1 MSTDPKKLIKT
12 ILLAYFLA
20 CVILVSGYT
29 CKDVPVLIISFTL
42 ISILLFVSGVMSLH
56 QNYKKYHI
64 QMYFFLEIIGI
75 LFTVFSIGMCLFC
88 VL

>member
-42 ISILLFVSGVMSLH
+42 ISILLFVSGIMSLH

-64 QMYFFLEIIGI
+64 QMYFFLEIIGA

>member
-12 ILLAYFLA
+12 IVLAYILA
-20 CVILVSGYT
+20 CVILISGYT
-29 CKDVPVLIISFTL
+29 CKDVPVLIISFSF
-42 ISILLFVSGVMSLH
+42 ISVMLFVSGILSLH

-64 QMYFFLEIIGI
+64 QMYFFLEIVGFLLT
-75 LFTVFSIGMCLFC
+75 LFSVIMCLLC